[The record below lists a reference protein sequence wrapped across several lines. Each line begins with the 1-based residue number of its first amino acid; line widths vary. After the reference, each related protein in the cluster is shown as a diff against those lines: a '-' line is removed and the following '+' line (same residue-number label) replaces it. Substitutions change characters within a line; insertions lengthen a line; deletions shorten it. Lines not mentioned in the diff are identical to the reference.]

1 MQLQWK
7 CCEEGGVLVQ
17 IYFTVFLVGGLICVL
32 GQLLMDLTPLTPA
45 HVLVLF
51 VVLGAILSGLGLYQ
65 PLVDIAGAGA
75 TVPLLGFGHSLVTGT
90 IEDVNSFGFI
100 GIFSGGLRATAS
112 GVMAAV
118 VFGFFMSILFDP
130 KGKGG

>member
-1 MQLQWK
+1 M
-7 CCEEGGVLVQ
+7 Q
-17 IYFTVFLVGGLICVL
+17 IYMMVFLVGGLICVL

-75 TVPLLGFGHSLVTGT
+75 TVPLLGFGHSLVVGT
-90 IEDVNSFGFI
+90 IEDVNHFGFI
-100 GIFSGGLRATAS
+100 GIFSGALRATAS

-118 VFGFFMSILFDP
+118 VFGFFMSLLFNP